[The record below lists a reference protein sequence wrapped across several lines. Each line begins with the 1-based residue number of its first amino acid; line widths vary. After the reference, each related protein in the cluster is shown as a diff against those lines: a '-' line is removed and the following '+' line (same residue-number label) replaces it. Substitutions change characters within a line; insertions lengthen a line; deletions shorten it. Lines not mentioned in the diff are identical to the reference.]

1 TAAFALDLLLSHT
14 LAPSLRKTF
23 YQEKRRRKKTLTLY
37 KIPKNFS
44 FILTA
49 IKLCYF
55 QQKSLTAVLG
65 NTTARLKLK
74 NDCRLFS

>member
-1 TAAFALDLLLSHT
+1 RQTAAFALDFFVLLGQ
-14 LAPSLRKTF
+14 A
-23 YQEKRRRKKTLTLY
+23 KRTRKKTLTLY

-55 QQKSLTAVLG
+55 QQKSLTMALG
-65 NTTARLKLK
+65 AYHSKAKT
-74 NDCRLFS
+74 

>member
-1 TAAFALDLLLSHT
+1 QTAAFALDLLLSHT

-44 FILTA
+44 FISIIA
-49 IKLCYF
+49 VKLYYF
-55 QQKSLTAVLG
+55 QQKSLTMALG
-65 NTTARLKLK
+65 GYHSKAKT
-74 NDCRLFS
+74 

>member
-1 TAAFALDLLLSHT
+1 AAFALDLLL
-14 LAPSLRKTF
+14 LF

-55 QQKSLTAVLG
+55 QQKSLTVELG
-65 NTTARLKLK
+65 DFHSKAKT
-74 NDCRLFS
+74 